1 MTVYLYCPEHPEA
14 SKHGHVEREKAYAF
28 WAAIAQESVPIAQE
42 TDWIAQ
48 KRPNVIS
55 DTMPETRHMAD
66 GKYYTSKSEY
76 RKATRQAGCIEVGN
90 DVAPLMQRKPVE
102 LDRKQRKED
111 IGRAIQ
117 MLKEGY
123 RP

>member
-14 SKHGHVEREKAYAF
+14 SKHGHVERGKAYAF
-28 WAAIAQESVPIAQE
+28 WNAQESVPIAQE

>member
-14 SKHGHVEREKAYAF
+14 SKHGHVEREKAHAF
-28 WAAIAQESVPIAQE
+28 WAANATGRA
-42 TDWIAQ
+42 
-48 KRPNVIS
+48 PNVIS

-102 LDRKQRKED
+102 LDRKQRKAD